1 MKANCLLIAISLTLC
16 FTTGFAQEKSKKEL
30 KQEKKLEKQKQVD
43 DLMTAKTFEFIGRTA
58 LPTGYKS
65 VNLATT
71 TNYVKFQPEL
81 IDSYM
86 PFYGRAYSGV
96 GYGSDDG
103 LKFTGKPEE
112 FTINKG
118 KKNYEVSATVKGEK
132 DTFRLTLSVGFE
144 GSTSL
149 TITSNNRSAISYS
162 GEIKAV
168 EKKEETNN

>member
-1 MKANCLLIAISLTLC
+1 MKASSFVIALILT
-16 FTTGFAQEKSKKEL
+16 FSIATGFAQEKSKKEL
-30 KQEKKLEKQKQVD
+30 KEEKKLEKQKQVD
-43 DLMTAKTFEFIGRTA
+43 DLMTAKAFEFVGRTA

-65 VNLATT
+65 VNLTTT
-71 TNYVKFQPEL
+71 TNYVRFQPEL

-96 GYGSDDG
+96 GYGSDEG
-103 LKFTGKPEE
+103 LKFKGKPEE
-112 FTINKG
+112 FTITKG
-118 KKNYEVSATVKGEK
+118 KKNYQVSATVKGEK

-162 GEIKAV
+162 GEIKAYQIKG
-168 EKKEETNN
+168 EQ